1 MSFKHK
7 IPLICLLTLTT
18 VSLPFMGYSLY
29 VVFGTSKAVRSISFS
44 LSDVRV
50 DQDEYRAYFSLILRN
65 PSNMGFHL
73 LFLRAKV
80 IFNDTALK
88 QEVMRSFEVKPFELP
103 PNEERNL
110 TISLLLEDSMEDSA
124 SFSDGVWKLELVVVI
139 KTLLPQRIRLS
150 RSTNMLENRS

>member
-18 VSLPFMGYSLY
+18 VSLPFLGYSLY
-29 VVFGTSKAVRSISFS
+29 VVFGTSKAVRSITVS

-50 DQDEYRAYFSLILRN
+50 DQNESRAYFSLIFRN

-80 IFNDTALK
+80 IFNDTALE
-88 QEVMRSFEVKPFELP
+88 QEAMRSFEVKPFELP
-103 PNEERNL
+103 PNEERSL
-110 TISLLLEDSMEDSA
+110 TISLLLEDSA

-139 KTLLPQRIRLS
+139 KTLLPQRIRVS